1 MEGRGAP
8 IVVSHCIAMLSLV
21 VRQLVVFEDVNM
33 EAEELRML
41 ETTTRQLVK
50 T

>member
-8 IVVSHCIAMLSLV
+8 VVVSHCITMLSLV
-21 VRQLVVFEDVNM
+21 VRQLLVSEDVNM

-41 ETTTRQLVK
+41 ETATRQLVK